1 MKNILLLFIVLSL
14 VACRESV
21 DSEPDISRM
30 FPVENRSFVLYFPTN
45 DWKLVN
51 QQGTDSYVG
60 YFEKG
65 NDKISF
71 DYGWYNVIVHKDK
84 NPNLISYQ
92 ETTINGKSAVIAK
105 EKTNKGFVISA
116 IIRKGEE
123 DRYTSTKLYCENPAN
138 EQEIIRVFRT
148 HRFK

>member
-1 MKNILLLFIVLSL
+1 MNKILLVLMVLSL

-21 DSEPDISRM
+21 NPDPDTSSM
-30 FPVENRSFVLYFPTN
+30 FPVENRSFVLYFPTD

-51 QQGTDSYVG
+51 LQGIDSYVG
-60 YFEKG
+60 YFERG
-65 NDKISF
+65 GEKISF

-84 NPNLISYQ
+84 NPDLLSYQ

-105 EKTNKGFVISA
+105 EKTSTGFVISA

-123 DRYTSTKLYCENPAN
+123 DRYTSTKLYCENPKN
-138 EQEIIRVFRT
+138 EQEIIKIFRT
-148 HRFK
+148 HQFK